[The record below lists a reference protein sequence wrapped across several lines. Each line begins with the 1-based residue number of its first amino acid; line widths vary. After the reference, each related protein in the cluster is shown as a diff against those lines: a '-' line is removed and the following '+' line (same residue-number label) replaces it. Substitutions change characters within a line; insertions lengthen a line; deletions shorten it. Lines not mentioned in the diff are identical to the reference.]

1 MKSES
6 CSGFPSNDRFIK
18 TKPPSLVYGN
28 GGQCFKREIEYQR
41 NIVFCLG
48 LSAWKAPLHPSF
60 CCRKWAGLPQIAIK
74 PCSGNGTP
82 ADALPPIECTAAV
95 LDISLNLFVSWK
107 LNLRRFLTF
116 HTGIPDTML
125 YICMQCPAALRS
137 TAHPCADL
145 KKYVSCR
152 PTKQHHCAL
161 VCFPCSGYRAC
172 SCVFSQY
179 SALNNKQTVQISSAS
194 LPLPCETDS
203 RCFPQYLPQQLSMEL
218 TKPTALRR
226 RKPVFRSHAPTTE
239 HGIDKARCPATQK
252 ARFPQY
258 MPQQLSME

>member
-1 MKSES
+1 MAASFRAKYREMISVSSIIPASFHDTGREIVGNLTTLS
-6 CSGFPSNDRFIK
+6 CSGFPSSDRFIK

-82 ADALPPIECTAAV
+82 ADALPPNECTAAV

-125 YICMQCPAALRS
+125 YI
-137 TAHPCADL
+137 
-145 KKYVSCR
+145 
-152 PTKQHHCAL
+152 
-161 VCFPCSGYRAC
+161 AC
-172 SCVFSQY
+172 S
-179 SALNNKQTVQISSAS
+179 A
-194 LPLPCETDS
+194 
-203 RCFPQYLPQQLSMEL
+203 PQHCDP
-218 TKPTALRR
+218 PHIHVR
-226 RKPVFRSHAPTTE
+226 
-239 HGIDKARCPATQK
+239 I
-252 ARFPQY
+252 
-258 MPQQLSME
+258 

>member
-1 MKSES
+1 M
-6 CSGFPSNDRFIK
+6 
-18 TKPPSLVYGN
+18 
-28 GGQCFKREIEYQR
+28 
-41 NIVFCLG
+41 FCLG

-145 KKYVSCR
+145 RICIMPPYK
-152 PTKQHHCAL
+152 A
-161 VCFPCSGYRAC
+161 
-172 SCVFSQY
+172 
-179 SALNNKQTVQISSAS
+179 AS
-194 LPLPCETDS
+194 LCIGVLSMLWLPS
-203 RCFPQYLPQQLSMEL
+203 MFMRFFAVFRPQQQTGGADLL
-218 TKPTALRR
+218 CITPAALRNR
-226 RKPVFRSHAPTTE
+226 QPVFFAVHAPTTE

>member
-1 MKSES
+1 M
-6 CSGFPSNDRFIK
+6 
-18 TKPPSLVYGN
+18 
-28 GGQCFKREIEYQR
+28 
-41 NIVFCLG
+41 FCLG

-145 KKYVSCR
+145 KSMYHAALQDSITVHWCAFHALATEHVHAFFRSIPPSTTNRRCR
-152 PTKQHHCAL
+152 SPLHHSRCPA
-161 VCFPCSGYRAC
+161 
-172 SCVFSQY
+172 
-179 SALNNKQTVQISSAS
+179 KQTAG
-194 LPLPCETDS
+194 
-203 RCFPQYLPQQLSMEL
+203 
-218 TKPTALRR
+218 
-226 RKPVFRSHAPTTE
+226 VFRST
-239 HGIDKARCPATQK
+239 CPNN
-252 ARFPQY
+252 
-258 MPQQLSME
+258 